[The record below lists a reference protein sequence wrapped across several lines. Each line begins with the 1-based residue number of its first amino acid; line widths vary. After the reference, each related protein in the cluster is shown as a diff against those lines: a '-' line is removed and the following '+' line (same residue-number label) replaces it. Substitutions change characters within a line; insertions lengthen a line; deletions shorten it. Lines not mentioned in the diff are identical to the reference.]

1 MRAIIFE
8 ADRTGYTVDQV
19 KDTCMT
25 VGELMGE
32 LECMDEDD
40 IVVIS
45 HDNGYTYGGLR
56 WTAEEEL
63 EDEE

>member
-8 ADRTGYTVDQV
+8 ASRDGYTTDQV
-19 KDTCMT
+19 KHDCMT
-25 VGELMGE
+25 VGELMRE

-40 IVVIS
+40 LVIIS
-45 HDNGYTYGGLR
+45 HDNGYTYGGLA
-56 WTAEEEL
+56 WKAEIEM